1 MEQPKQVGLQSQIEE
16 TMDKLSYYC
25 LYLTK
30 NKWDSEEITQEA
42 VLKTLIKYPED
53 TFPPPVSLLKKIAYH
68 VWIDRIRKQ
77 KKEELVSE
85 IQDTTIAERHDNV
98 QQMEQLRKLTPKQLV
113 VFVLK
118 EAFHYQSAEIAD
130 LLELNESAVKALL
143 HRGRINIQADT
154 IHPLVRSSWDNLEQ
168 EEFFEL
174 IELTLNRGDPAEMIR
189 ILPNVFRTSKLY
201 FQTNSNLCMA
211 AA

>member
-1 MEQPKQVGLQSQIEE
+1 MAQPKQMDRQSQIEE
-16 TMDKLSYYC
+16 TMEKLTHYC

-42 VLKTLIKYPED
+42 VLKTLTNYPEE

-68 VWIDRIRKQ
+68 AWIDRIRKQ
-77 KKEELVSE
+77 KKEELVPE
-85 IQDTTIAERHDNV
+85 IQDETPAVRQDNE
-98 QQMEQLRKLTPKQLV
+98 QQMEQLRKLTPKQLI

-118 EAFHYQSAEIAD
+118 EAFHFQSAEIAD
-130 LLELNESAVKALL
+130 LLELKESAVKALL
-143 HRGRINIQADT
+143 HRGRMNIQT
-154 IHPLVRSSWDNLEQ
+154 ETMHPLVQSSWDNVKQ

-174 IELTLNRGDPAEMIR
+174 VELSLNKGDPAGIIR
-189 ILPNVFRTSKLY
+189 ILPRLFHIPKPYLQKN
-201 FQTNSNLCMA
+201 TNPYMA

>member
-1 MEQPKQVGLQSQIEE
+1 MEQPKQVDRQSQIEE
-16 TMDKLSYYC
+16 TMDKLSHYC

-42 VLKTLIKYPED
+42 VLKTLTKYKED

-68 VWIDRIRKQ
+68 AWIDRIRKQ

-85 IQDTTIAERHDNV
+85 IHDLATADKKDTE
-98 QQMEQLRKLTPKQLV
+98 QQMDHLRKLTPKQLV

-118 EAFHYQSAEIAD
+118 EAFHFQSTEIAE
-130 LLELNESAVKALL
+130 LLGINDSAVKALL
-143 HRGRINIQADT
+143 HRGRMNISNDT
-154 IHPLVRSSWDNLEQ
+154 IHPLVRSSWENLQQ
-168 EEFFEL
+168 EEILEL
-174 IELTLNRGDPAEMIR
+174 VEVTLNRDDPAELIR
-189 ILPNVFRTSKLY
+189 FLPNMLHTSKSSL
-201 FQTNSNLCMA
+201 QTNSNVYMA

>member
-1 MEQPKQVGLQSQIEE
+1 MEQPKQIDRQSQIEE
-16 TMDKLSYYC
+16 TMEKLSHYC

-42 VLKTLIKYPED
+42 VLKTLTTYPEE

-68 VWIDRIRKQ
+68 AWIDRIRKQ

-85 IQDTTIAERHDNV
+85 IQDKTPAVSPDNE
-98 QQMEQLRKLTPKQLV
+98 QQMEQLRKLTPKQLI

-130 LLELNESAVKALL
+130 LLELKESAVKALL
-143 HRGRINIQADT
+143 HRGRMNIQGET
-154 IHPLVRSSWDNLEQ
+154 MHPLVQSSWDNVKQ

-174 IELTLNRGDPAEMIR
+174 VELSLNRGDPADIIR
-189 ILPNVFRTSKLY
+189 ILPKLFHISKPCL
-201 FQTNSNLCMA
+201 QTYTNPYMA

>member
-1 MEQPKQVGLQSQIEE
+1 MEQPKQVDLQSQIEE

-30 NKWDSEEITQEA
+30 NKWDSEEITHEA

-68 VWIDRIRKQ
+68 AWIDRIRKQ

>member
-1 MEQPKQVGLQSQIEE
+1 MERPKQVDRQSQIEE
-16 TMDKLSYYC
+16 TMDKLSHYC

-42 VLKTLIKYPED
+42 VLKTLTKYKED

-68 VWIDRIRKQ
+68 AWIDRIRKR

-85 IQDTTIAERHDNV
+85 IHDLATADKKESE
-98 QQMEQLRKLTPKQLV
+98 QQMDHLRKLTPKQLV

-118 EAFHYQSAEIAD
+118 EAFHFQSTEIAA
-130 LLELNESAVKALL
+130 LLGINESAVKALL
-143 HRGRINIQADT
+143 HRGRMNISNDT
-154 IHPLVRSSWDNLEQ
+154 IHPLVRSSWENLQQ
-168 EEFFEL
+168 EEILEL
-174 IELTLNRGDPAEMIR
+174 VEVTLNKDDPAELIR
-189 ILPNVFRTSKLY
+189 LLPNMLHASKSSL
-201 FQTNSNLCMA
+201 QTNSNVYMA

>member
-1 MEQPKQVGLQSQIEE
+1 MEQPKQVDRQSQIEE
-16 TMDKLSYYC
+16 TLDKLSHYC

-42 VLKTLIKYPED
+42 VLKTLTKYPED

-68 VWIDRIRKQ
+68 AWIDRIRKQ

-85 IQDTTIAERHDNV
+85 IQDTTLAERQDNAH
-98 QQMEQLRKLTPKQLV
+98 QMEQLRKLTPKQLI

-143 HRGRINIQADT
+143 HRGRINIQVDT
-154 IHPLVRSSWDNLEQ
+154 IHPLVWSSWDNLEQ

-174 IELTLNRGDPAEMIR
+174 IELSLNRGDPAEIIR
-189 ILPNVFRTSKLY
+189 ILPNVFRTSKPYL
-201 FQTNSNLCMA
+201 QTNSNLYMA

>member
-1 MEQPKQVGLQSQIEE
+1 MEQPKQVDRQSQIEE
-16 TMDKLSYYC
+16 TMDKLSHYC

-42 VLKTLIKYPED
+42 VLKTLTKYKED

-68 VWIDRIRKQ
+68 AWIDRIRKQ

-85 IQDTTIAERHDNV
+85 IHDLATADKKDTE
-98 QQMEQLRKLTPKQLV
+98 QQMDHLRKLTPKQLV

-118 EAFHYQSAEIAD
+118 EAFHFQSTEIAE
-130 LLELNESAVKALL
+130 LLGINDSAVKALL
-143 HRGRINIQADT
+143 HRGRMNISNDT
-154 IHPLVRSSWDNLEQ
+154 MHPLVRSSWENLQQ
-168 EEFFEL
+168 EEILEL
-174 IELTLNRGDPAEMIR
+174 VEVTLNRDDPAELIR
-189 ILPNVFRTSKLY
+189 FLPNMLHTSKSSL
-201 FQTNSNLCMA
+201 QTNSNVYMA